1 MYRIGEFAIL
11 TGVSV
16 KTLRYYDYI
25 NLLKPS
31 KIDQYTNYRYY
42 TNEELT
48 KFQKIEYLKKL
59 GFTLEE
65 IKANLANLTPHCIEQ
80 KKEELK
86 DENVIIIPPTKDEI
100 IKRVEMPRNEVIEYG
115 NNKTTI

>member
-31 KIDQYTNYRYY
+31 KVDQYTNYRYY

-86 DENVIIIPPTKDEI
+86 A
-100 IKRVEMPRNEVIEYG
+100 KRDLIMTQIVELDLLKESLIQ
-115 NNKTTI
+115 NKSKVLSKR

>member
-1 MYRIGEFAIL
+1 MYRIGEFSIL

-86 DENVIIIPPTKDEI
+86 A
-100 IKRVEMPRNEVIEYG
+100 KRDLIMTQIAELDLLKESLIQ
-115 NNKTTI
+115 NKSKVLSKR

>member
-25 NLLKPS
+25 NLLNPS

-86 DENVIIIPPTKDEI
+86 A
-100 IKRVEMPRNEVIEYG
+100 KRDLIMTQIAELDLLKESLIQ
-115 NNKTTI
+115 NKSKVLSKR

>member
-86 DENVIIIPPTKDEI
+86 A
-100 IKRVEMPRNEVIEYG
+100 KRDLIMTQIVELDLLKESLIQ
-115 NNKTTI
+115 NKSKVLSKR